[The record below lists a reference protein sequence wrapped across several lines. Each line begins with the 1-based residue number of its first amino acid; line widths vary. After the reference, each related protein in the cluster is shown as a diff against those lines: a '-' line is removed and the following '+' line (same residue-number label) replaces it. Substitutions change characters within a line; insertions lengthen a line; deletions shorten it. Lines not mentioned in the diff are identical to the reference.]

1 MFALCPQSACMLAI
15 GDWFWGQHLTRAKAN
30 GLLSRRLWLKE
41 MKARELWAVDAFFF
55 LDAEK
60 NEAEK
65 TL

>member
-1 MFALCPQSACMLAI
+1 MLAI

-30 GLLSRRLWLKE
+30 GLLSLRLWHKE
-41 MKARELWAVDAFFF
+41 MKARELWAVNAFFFF